1 MSNAGTGTPIL
12 VVLIGPPAVGKM
24 TVGQELEHLTG
35 FPLFHVHQVIDL
47 ALRYFPYST
56 TPRSPYRRL
65 VEGYRALFFAEAAC
79 AGLSVITTAGWRFDL
94 PTDTEAMH
102 GYAPPF
108 WRVAGAFTLPSCSQR
123 WKRGWRATGPRTG
136 AGTNALIGPPTMCC
150 VRTTRTIA
158 TTAAARCRSIYRCCV
173 WEPITSP
180 RGRRRSV
187 SVRTSRCRS
196 PRGSVIAP

>member
-108 WRVAGAFTLPSCSQR
+108 LARGGRVYVAELLAALETRLARNRTENRRRHKRTDWATDDVLRQDDAHHRYDSGGTLPLDLPLLHLETDHLTAR
-123 WKRGWRATGPRTG
+123 ETAERIRAHF
-136 AGTNALIGPPTMCC
+136 ALPL
-150 VRTTRTIA
+150 
-158 TTAAARCRSIYRCCV
+158 AAR
-173 WEPITSP
+173 
-180 RGRRRSV
+180 
-187 SVRTSRCRS
+187 
-196 PRGSVIAP
+196 

>member
-79 AGLSVITTAGWRFDL
+79 AGLSVITTAGWRVYVAELLAALETRLARNRTENRRRHKRTDWATDDVSRQDDAHHRYDSGGTLPLDL
-94 PTDTEAMH
+94 PLLRLGTDHLTARETAERIRAH
-102 GYAPPF
+102 FA
-108 WRVAGAFTLPSCSQR
+108 LP
-123 WKRGWRATGPRTG
+123 
-136 AGTNALIGPPTMCC
+136 L
-150 VRTTRTIA
+150 
-158 TTAAARCRSIYRCCV
+158 AAR
-173 WEPITSP
+173 
-180 RGRRRSV
+180 
-187 SVRTSRCRS
+187 
-196 PRGSVIAP
+196 